1 MVTIKKDETMSVR
14 KLVTGVVLLAIAGFV
29 GLTVYFSRT
38 QWIPAG
44 HVGVIFTPDG
54 LQKQVIT
61 PRRVWVPF
69 RSQLFVYPTML
80 QAAIYS
86 NDPLQGEVRA
96 ADAVNITTSDN
107 ANTPFDV
114 VVWYRVRPEDVHTL
128 FNTFRAIPITEIQ
141 SQHIRAAVRE
151 AANNIGPRYDAFGL
165 MGPKRIQASAL
176 ISDELKQVLGRKGIT
191 VERAELAGAYPT
203 EEILKRITSRVNSYT
218 DLEISR
224 IKRDIA
230 RVQRDT
236 ALVKARAENEANR
249 LTSAV
254 TSERS
259 LELLKLETELAAI
272 ERWDGRVP
280 PIQPRPGQTL
290 VISPDLL
297 NSLSAQ
303 EGVK

>member
-1 MVTIKKDETMSVR
+1 
-14 KLVTGVVLLAIAGFV
+14 
-29 GLTVYFSRT
+29 
-38 QWIPAG
+38 
-44 HVGVIFTPDG
+44 
-54 LQKQVIT
+54 
-61 PRRVWVPF
+61 
-69 RSQLFVYPTML
+69 ML

-176 ISDELKQVLGRKGIT
+176 ISEELKQVLGRKGIT

-259 LELLKLETELAAI
+259 LELLKLENELAAI